1 MWRFG
6 TYPGFKTITRIHINV
21 KFQAFT
27 RFFGKVT
34 EKKLENKNILF
45 FYGILTAF
53 RNQNISVILFLQSRF
68 N

>member
-6 TYPGFKTITRIHINV
+6 TYPGFKPIIRIHKNV

-34 EKKLENKNILF
+34 QKKIRKEKHIVLLRHS
-45 FYGILTAF
+45 YGIEKSKYYCYFVLTK
-53 RNQNISVILFLQSRF
+53 
-68 N
+68 